1 MKITVNKKKEES
13 ICVEKGDLLLC
24 RDKDD
29 EEYEVRQ
36 IVLVQDFGMNY
47 CAVDV
52 ICGNMG
58 LTDNDIYELV
68 EQYAEMYGEVKIIK
82 NRNVELFISEE

>member
-1 MKITVNKKKEES
+1 MKITVNKKKEEN
-13 ICVEKGDLLLC
+13 ICVEEGDLLLC
-24 RDKDD
+24 RDIDD

-68 EQYAEMYGEVKIIK
+68 EQCAEIYGEVKIIK
-82 NRNVELFISEE
+82 NKNVELIVNEE